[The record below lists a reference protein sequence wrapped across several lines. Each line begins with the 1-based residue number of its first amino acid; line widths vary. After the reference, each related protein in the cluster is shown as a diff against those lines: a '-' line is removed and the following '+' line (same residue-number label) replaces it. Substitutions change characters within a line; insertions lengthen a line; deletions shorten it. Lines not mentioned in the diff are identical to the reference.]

1 MLPTDVVRLLQAAF
15 PGESIGQF
23 AATSGGFSNLT
34 AITTIGDRRCVIK
47 AAAATLK
54 RADVRREAA
63 LLRLLPADTLP
74 IPRLLALI
82 EDDEWSVVVTGWLPG
97 QHGLAVLAQ
106 APNQLEAIY
115 HALGQLLAN
124 IHSIPTPVPA
134 LAPQLDDRMRDALA
148 RLPTLALEPDLHTAL
163 IEGLEHPIWRALPY
177 YLAHGDVGLH
187 NLLWD
192 GQITALLDWEWAGWG
207 TPLLDLAWLFWT
219 IRWRNLPQALWD
231 SFLAGY
237 GNGPALARG
246 ATPEAMRALVLGQIT
261 SILARAHGQPSA
273 WEEWR
278 RRLDW
283 TLGIAFPALP

>member
-1 MLPTDVVRLLQAAF
+1 MLPTDVIRLLQAAF
-15 PGESIGQF
+15 PSHSIGDF

-34 AITTIGDRRCVIK
+34 AIATIGDQRCVIK
-47 AAAATLK
+47 AATAILK

-63 LLRLLPADTLP
+63 LLRLLPAGALS

-82 EDDEWSVVVTGWLPG
+82 DDEEWSVVVTGWLPG
-97 QHGLAVLAQ
+97 EHGLAVLAR
-106 APNQLEAIY
+106 APDQLAAIY
-115 HALGQLLAN
+115 HALGQLLVK
-124 IHSIPTPVPA
+124 IHAIPMPVPG
-134 LAPQLDDRMRDALA
+134 LVPQLDDRMRDALA
-148 RLPTLALEPDLHTAL
+148 RLPTLALEPDLHTTL
-163 IEGLEHPIWRALPY
+163 LEGLEHPIWRAQPY
-177 YLAHGDVGLH
+177 HLVHGDAGLH

-192 GQITALLDWEWAGWG
+192 AQITALLDWEWAGWG

-219 IRWRNLPQALWD
+219 IRWRNLPHALWG

-246 ATPEAMRALVLGQIT
+246 ATPEAMRALVLGQIA
-261 SILARAHGQPSA
+261 SILVRAHGQPSA

-283 TLGIAFPALP
+283 TLGIAFPALL